1 MLDLNHCLRCQKAIV
16 PSKYLHTHISNFHFI
31 SVHILMDLSVYENSE
46 QGKNRQYSVSVS
58 EVEQKYF
65 QQNPKLPQIKP
76 RVIK

>member
-1 MLDLNHCLRCQKAIV
+1 
-16 PSKYLHTHISNFHFI
+16 
-31 SVHILMDLSVYENSE
+31 MDLSVYENSE